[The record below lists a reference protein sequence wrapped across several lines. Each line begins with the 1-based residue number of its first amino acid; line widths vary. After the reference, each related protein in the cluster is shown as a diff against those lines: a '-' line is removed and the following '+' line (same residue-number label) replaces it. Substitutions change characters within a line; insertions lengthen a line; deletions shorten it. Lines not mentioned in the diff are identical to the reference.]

1 MGIPLDSRIKGA
13 IALEIVSA
21 ILLDAGFRILRLGVE
36 ELIPSIKTASQNAY
50 RKLDL
55 SRTLTSTPDLLVIAP
70 GEEGSV
76 VTEVKFRARWTAE
89 TRTRLF
95 ETAALVEQ
103 VRRWGPMYLVI
114 AVAQSP
120 KSRSTISDH
129 LRVMAVRYDA
139 ETRQIVF
146 FRILAAIDEAKGGH
160 GPALDKLKKS
170 ELAVRAAQIVAGTG
184 WLPAPLRGAAPEAEI
199 ADEGDDGE

>member
-89 TRTRLF
+89 TRERLF

-114 AVAQSP
+114 AVAGVA
-120 KSRSTISDH
+120 KSRSTLSDH

-146 FRILAAIDEAKGGH
+146 FRTIDGKEMVTPAADAAWQDLITLPHAFTGISGEVLSSIDNA
-160 GPALDKLKKS
+160 AL
-170 ELAVRAAQIVAGTG
+170 RA
-184 WLPAPLRGAAPEAEI
+184 LRALG
-199 ADEGDDGE
+199 

>member
-70 GEEGSV
+70 REEGSV

-89 TRTRLF
+89 TRARLF

-103 VRRWGPMYLVI
+103 VRRWGPMYLVV
-114 AVAQSP
+114 AVAGVA
-120 KSRSTISDH
+120 KSRSTLSDH

-139 ETRQIVF
+139 KTRQIVF
-146 FRILAAIDEAKGGH
+146 FRTIDGKEVVTPAADAAWQDLITLPHAFTGISEDVLSSIDNA
-160 GPALDKLKKS
+160 AL
-170 ELAVRAAQIVAGTG
+170 RA
-184 WLPAPLRGAAPEAEI
+184 LRALG
-199 ADEGDDGE
+199 